1 MNGCKHCNAS
11 VSSLFTEVDAGGL
24 SVYLD
29 NKPDGSI
36 LALGYIRTG
45 RKGRLETDVWCY
57 HTIHYCPFCGRK
69 LDD

>member
-11 VSSLFTEVDAGGL
+11 VSSLFTEVDAEGL

-36 LALGYIRTG
+36 LALGYIRNSRPCLSNYVLLST
-45 RKGRLETDVWCY
+45 VN
-57 HTIHYCPFCGRK
+57 
-69 LDD
+69 